1 MLLLR
6 NTEEFKNFSSAFE
19 DIRNSHFLKNIE
31 QRKRKN
37 ELIPKFTKKS
47 CSCMDVKIDEKLLWT
62 PTACYKKVLELKI
75 KYGSLTEE
83 CIEELLFELNRIYKS
98 REEESV
104 KKVE

>member
-1 MLLLR
+1 
-6 NTEEFKNFSSAFE
+6 
-19 DIRNSHFLKNIE
+19 
-31 QRKRKN
+31 
-37 ELIPKFTKKS
+37 
-47 CSCMDVKIDEKLLWT
+47 MDVKIDEKLLWT